1 MRQGIILAGAALAL
15 AAQSASAQG
24 SCNDVKRY
32 FSRPPTLGEWAELR
46 MEGAERQN
54 KPVTMRVGFVDREE
68 RKGQQYY
75 RMQMTMTGRDGQPHI
90 MQMLTPWG
98 PDALTNESETELV
111 MKMGD
116 RPAMVMPMQ
125 GGNDQMDMADL
136 RKKCAEIEFVG
147 EETVEVPAGQYQA
160 RHYTGPDGDSWLSMD
175 VPGFKL
181 VKMVTKKGRTMVL
194 TGTGSGFENQI
205 TETPVDMKAMM
216 GRGKRGM
223 PQRGEQEQE
232 AR

>member
-1 MRQGIILAGAALAL
+1 MRQSLILAGAALAL
-15 AAQSASAQG
+15 ATQAASAQG
-24 SCNDVKRY
+24 SCNDLKRY
-32 FSRPPTLGEWAELR
+32 FTKPPTLGEWADIQ
-46 MEGAERQN
+46 MEGAGRQ
-54 KPVTMRVGFVDREE
+54 KTPTVMRFGFVGREE

-98 PDALTNESETELV
+98 PDALTQEAETELV

-116 RPAMVMPMQ
+116 RPAMIMPMQ
-125 GGNDQMDMADL
+125 GGNDQADLADL
-136 RKKCAEIEFVG
+136 RKKCAETEFVG
-147 EETVEVPAGQYQA
+147 EETIEVPAGQYQT

-175 VPGFKL
+175 VPGFRL
-181 VKMVTKKGRTMVL
+181 VKMVTRKGRTMVL
-194 TGTGSGFENQI
+194 MGTGSGLENQI

-216 GRGKRGM
+216 GRGMRGM

-232 AR
+232 AK